1 MITAGVYGAT
11 GYAGYQL
18 VRILLRHP
26 DVGLR
31 FITSR
36 TYAGQRLSDVFP
48 CFCDLTLVQAE
59 DAPLSE
65 VQVAFLCLPH
75 GASME
80 PVKRVREAGARVI
93 DLSADF
99 RLHDVADYMQ
109 WYKKAH
115 VVPELLPEAIYG
127 LTEVYREQIRDAQLV
142 ANPGCYPTGVL
153 LALYPAASEGLL
165 SDERIIVDAKSG
177 ASGAGRSLNL
187 KTHFVEA
194 NENFSPYAIG
204 HVHRHISEMEQELRQ
219 FGGHPYQVTFSPH
232 LLPVNNGILSTIY
245 VTASA
250 DRKTL
255 INIYERAYVD
265 EPFVHILDD
274 DRLASLRHVVGTN
287 HCVISITQINDRGH
301 FIIVSAIDNLI
312 KGASGQAVQNMNVMF
327 GLDERTGLEA

>member
-11 GYAGYQL
+11 GYAGFQL

-26 DVGLR
+26 HVDLR
-31 FITSR
+31 FATSR
-36 TYAGQRLSDVFP
+36 SYTGQRLSDVFP
-48 CFCDLTLVQAE
+48 CFCDLTLVRAE
-59 DAPLSE
+59 DAPLSD

-75 GASME
+75 GVSME
-80 PVKRVREAGARVI
+80 PVKRVREAGVRAI

-99 RLHDVADYMQ
+99 RLHAAADYQ
-109 WYKKAH
+109 HWYNKPH
-115 VVPELLPEAIYG
+115 TVPELLPEAIYG

-153 LALYPAASEGLL
+153 LALYPVVSQGLL

-194 NENFSPYAIG
+194 NENFSPYSIG
-204 HVHRHISEMEQELRQ
+204 HTHRHISEMEQELRQ
-219 FGGHPYQVTFSPH
+219 FGGHPYQITFSPH

-245 VTASA
+245 VTTSA
-250 DRKTL
+250 DRDALLSLYQRT
-255 INIYERAYVD
+255 YAD
-265 EPFVHILDD
+265 EPFVHVLDD
-274 DRLASLRHVVGTN
+274 DRLANLRYVVGSN
-287 HCVISITQINDRGH
+287 HCVVSITQVDDKGH
-301 FIIVSAIDNLI
+301 FIIISAIDNLI

-327 GLDERTGLEA
+327 DLDEQTGLGA